1 MVRSGL
7 MCFRLPPPG
16 LEKGIVHKGGYFWAS
31 HGVCHGLSLGITHV
45 WPRLSLESLR
55 HSQTDW
61 MKISGFCSTD
71 LKIWMNDDFK
81 IYLKILSHNHSME
94 SFYKNSPKIW
104 RSEPIPSPG
113 LQFPWPF
120 LLCCMSRQ
128 DPEVTSADILTQ
140 RLMGPTQVLIQ
151 SGLHE

>member
-1 MVRSGL
+1 LGKGGRTMVRSGL

-94 SFYKNSPKIW
+94 SFYKK
-104 RSEPIPSPG
+104 
-113 LQFPWPF
+113 
-120 LLCCMSRQ
+120 
-128 DPEVTSADILTQ
+128 
-140 RLMGPTQVLIQ
+140 
-151 SGLHE
+151 